1 MTDTDDLA
9 KARALLGEMTGG
21 GVESR
26 SDDPAGRAPDCRSE
40 HGRGDVSEAEEMLR
54 EILERADAIPV
65 SMVLV
70 PVPEL
75 RAVLAELRRVRMKE
89 PAP

>member
-1 MTDTDDLA
+1 M
-9 KARALLGEMTGG
+9 
-21 GVESR
+21 
-26 SDDPAGRAPDCRSE
+26 
-40 HGRGDVSEAEEMLR
+40 SEAEEMLS